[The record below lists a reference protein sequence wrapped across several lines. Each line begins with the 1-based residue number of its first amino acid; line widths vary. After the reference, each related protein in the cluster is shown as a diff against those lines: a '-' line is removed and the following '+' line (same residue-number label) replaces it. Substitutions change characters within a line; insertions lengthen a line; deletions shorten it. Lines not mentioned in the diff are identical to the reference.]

1 MTRRL
6 HLLLVAVPLLVAGA
20 VTPLVVDPAD
30 VDGTV
35 EAHGAAAQPDD
46 EELLATGRE
55 LYERSCASCHGEEG
69 EGVDEPGQTVRG
81 PSLQEAGEAAAY
93 YYLSTGRMPLS
104 NSDDQPVRKPPA
116 FDDDEIEAL
125 VAYVGSLGDGPAI
138 PDVDPRA
145 DVAAGGVTT
154 GRTASPATARRA
166 AAGPSAT
173 AGRRRGSPT
182 PRPPR
187 WRRPCGSAPARCRCS
202 APR

>member
-69 EGVDEPGQTVRG
+69 EGVVSRPDRLG
-81 PSLQEAGEAAAY
+81 PSPQEAGEAAAY

-104 NSDDQPVRKPPA
+104 NSDDQPAAPPA

-138 PDVDPRA
+138 PDVDLEARTSPP
-145 DVAAGGVTT
+145 AASRT